1 MRPAKKLQ
9 RPIESSHVVILTNY
23 MRKHHMLVFEEIKK
37 RVGKLTVLLSTNME
51 PDRDWQAEWGDLD
64 VIIQK
69 NWMYTAKWKHSA
81 GFRESNFIHIP
92 IDTVSQLKT
101 LQPDIVFSYEMGM
114 RTFFSGRY
122 CKSANIPMVMV
133 GNMSEHIE
141 RERGPLRR
149 MLRKFIK
156 RSIDFATYN
165 GPSCK
170 RYLESLNIP
179 EERLFHFPYAYDPSK
194 TYTGPKTFSDGD
206 ERRLLFCGALGQRK
220 GILNF
225 VEVLQRYARE
235 IPGSK
240 IRLSIAGDGPLK
252 AQVAEF
258 AQPNLVIEFL
268 GNCTAEQLCDSMAAQ
283 SIEAVG
289 EEGQNGWFF
298 DPNDSNSIYEGIE
311 RAFATTPARLAEMSE
326 LARASVEW
334 ISPKSSSEGFFD
346 MIGAISL
353 GHAQSDSSIHSTERS
368 FAR

>member
-9 RPIESSHVVILTNY
+9 KPIESSHVVILTNY
-23 MRKHHMLVFEEIKK
+23 MRRHHVLVFEEIKK

-51 PDRDWQAEWGDLD
+51 PDRDWKAEWGDLD
-64 VIIQK
+64 VVIQK

-92 IDTVSQLKT
+92 IETVSQLRT

-114 RTFFSGRY
+114 RTFLSGRY
-122 CKSANIPMVMV
+122 CKSANIPMIMV

-149 MLRKFIK
+149 MLRKFI
-156 RSIDFATYN
+156 RQSIDFATYN

-170 RYLESLNIP
+170 RYLESLKIP
-179 EERLFHFPYAYDPSK
+179 EERLFHFPYAYDPTK
-194 TYTGPKTFSDGD
+194 TYTGPKTFSDG
-206 ERRLLFCGALGQRK
+206 EEKRLLFCGALGQRK

-225 VEVLQRYARE
+225 VEVLQRYAQE
-235 IPGSK
+235 IPSSK

-268 GNCTAEQLCDSMAAQ
+268 GNCTAEQLCEAYRVTDISVFSTLADEWGLVPIEAMKSGVPVLGSMAAQ

-289 EEGQNGWFF
+289 KEGQNGWFF

-311 RAFATTPARLAEMSE
+311 RAFATTPERLAEM
-326 LARASVEW
+326 L
-334 ISPKSSSEGFFD
+334 
-346 MIGAISL
+346 SL
-353 GHAQSDSSIHSTERS
+353 IHI
-368 FAR
+368 